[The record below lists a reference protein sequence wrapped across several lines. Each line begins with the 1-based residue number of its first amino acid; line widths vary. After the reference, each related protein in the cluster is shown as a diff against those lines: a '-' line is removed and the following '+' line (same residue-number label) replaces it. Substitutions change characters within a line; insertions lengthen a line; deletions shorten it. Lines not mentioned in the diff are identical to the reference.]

1 MAMKTSK
8 NQSMPWKSFVMTAF
22 IAAGAVPMASL
33 AGVVSAATAPVEL
46 QDQPTQ
52 VGQRNSGGID
62 SGQSSVAQL
71 SPITINSDNGFAQL
85 SDGHPHQAFGFAAS
99 AGKYDQGDGS
109 VSQPFNGWAD
119 FALTGNQQVRIQWNF
134 TSATPDQY
142 HTWSISLLTNPSQR
156 VVGMQWQNDVGASLG
171 EIAVVP
177 SAAGSVD
184 VALSSL
190 ASMQMY
196 RVSFSGVSLGMLDSD
211 MQGVNFT
218 SVAVPS
224 AGPVALLT
232 IAGLASKRRRA

>member
-1 MAMKTSK
+1 MALLS
-8 NQSMPWKSFVMTAF
+8 AL
-22 IAAGAVPMASL
+22 AAGAAVQISSAD
-33 AGVVSAATAPVEL
+33 VVDIAAAPVEL
-46 QDQPTQ
+46 QDQPSQ
-52 VGQRNSGGID
+52 VGQRNSGAIGG
-62 SGQSSVAQL
+62 GQSSVAQL
-71 SPITINSDNGFAQL
+71 SPITIHSDNGFVQL
-85 SDGHPHQAFGFAAS
+85 AAGQPHQAFGFAAR
-99 AGKYDQGDGS
+99 ADKYDQGDGS
-109 VSQPFNGWAD
+109 VSQLFNGWAD

-224 AGPVALLT
+224 AGPVALLA